1 MVTEQPPS
9 GGGRV
14 SGSGSLPPAP
24 DHGLVGLDADGR
36 VIGLSAAAC
45 ELLGVVP
52 DQVVDRPLA
61 LALTGPDGDRSR

>member
-1 MVTEQPPS
+1 M
-9 GGGRV
+9 